1 MTENIP
7 GRPSIALNTMLSR
20 WLKLTNLLTS
30 AASYS
35 QYTPSF
41 DLLGL
46 GRAIGKKDLPLE
58 GAVTVGSAWH
68 RHLELGDDW
77 VGAE

>member
-1 MTENIP
+1 
-7 GRPSIALNTMLSR
+7 
-20 WLKLTNLLTS
+20 LTYLLTS

-46 GRAIGKKDLPLE
+46 DRVIGKRDLPLE
-58 GAVTVGSAWH
+58 GAIIVGSAWH
-68 RHLELGDDW
+68 PHLELGDDW
-77 VGAE
+77 VGAEK